1 MDIEKFPQTALK
13 FYKLRVIITR
23 AWRPLGI
30 SRDEAADILIW
41 AVGDD
46 VKYIPFDQWPE
57 RIMNNTGIKF
67 DRRQARI
74 LDVLRTV
81 AKEWQ
86 MRKIKPIFVGGIS

>member
-1 MDIEKFPQTALK
+1 MDIEQFPQVALK
-13 FYKLRVIITR
+13 FYKLRVIITK
-23 AWRPLGI
+23 AWQPLGI

-46 VKYIPFDQWPE
+46 VKRTPFDQWPE
-57 RIMNNTGIKF
+57 RIMGNTGIKF
-67 DRRQARI
+67 DRHQAKI

-86 MRKIKPIFVGGIS
+86 RRKIKPIFVGGIS

>member
-1 MDIEKFPQTALK
+1 MDIEQFPQTALK
-13 FYKLRVIITR
+13 FYKLRMIITK

-46 VKYIPFDQWPE
+46 VKRVPFERWPE
-57 RIMNNTGIKF
+57 RIMGNTGIKF
-67 DRRQARI
+67 DPRQSRV

-86 MRKIKPIFVGGIS
+86 RRKMKPIYIGGLS

>member
-13 FYKLRVIITR
+13 FYKLRMIITK

-46 VKYIPFDQWPE
+46 VKRVSFVRWPE
-57 RIMNNTGIKF
+57 RIMGNTGIKF
-67 DRRQARI
+67 DPWQSRV

-86 MRKIKPIFVGGIS
+86 RRKMKPIYIGGLS

>member
-30 SRDEAADILIW
+30 SRDEAADILVW

-46 VKYIPFDQWPE
+46 VKHVPFDQWPA
-57 RIMNNTGIKF
+57 RIMDNAGIKF
-67 DRRQARI
+67 DPRQARV

-86 MRKIKPIFVGGIS
+86 RRKIKPIYIGGLS